1 MTVAAEVLSA
11 ALIVA
16 PIAAGVIG
24 VALLCAG
31 GFAKENK
38 ELRRKLG
45 KAERAARIMRRHAA
59 EAVTMAV
66 MEDAPPA
73 ETILFN
79 LSKTI
84 DLALID
90 MVAHDR

>member
-1 MTVAAEVLSA
+1 MTAAEAITLA
-11 ALIVA
+11 C
-16 PIAAGVIG
+16 IAMPLAGMT
-24 VALLCAG
+24 LCAAMLKLISVG
-31 GFAKENK
+31 RQNK

-45 KAERAARIMRRHAA
+45 KAERAARMMRRYAA